1 MSTYDILTYGSLMFQ
16 SGIIAGSFDL
26 IHPGYIKMFLEAKKI
41 CKHLSIALHED
52 PTLQRDQ
59 KQKCVLSTDEREEIL
74 LSIRY
79 IDRVFRYKTEEEL
92 YNLLNQNIFDV
103 RILGDD
109 YIAKEITGP
118 NLSHNIHYVNRSHGW
133 STTKLKKLIYENYEE
148 KNE

>member
-1 MSTYDILTYGSLMFQ
+1 MSAYDILTYGSLMFQ
-16 SGIIAGSFDL
+16 NGIIAGSFDL

-52 PTLQRDQ
+52 PTLQRDK
-59 KQKCVLSTDEREEIL
+59 KQKCILSTDEREEIL

-79 IDRVFRYKTEEEL
+79 VDRVFRYKTEEDL
-92 YNLLNQNIFDV
+92 YNLLNQNKFEV

-109 YIAKEITGP
+109 YIDKQITGP
-118 NLSHNIHYVNRSHGW
+118 NLSNNIHYINRSHGW